1 MKVTQQKFI
10 ELVLQSYEKLPL
22 QIKEVLGNVDVV
34 VEPWPALD
42 DCRGIGVRGRNGLMG
57 LYSGI
62 PLTDRGS
69 YLPVMPDKITIF
81 QRPIERVSG
90 SLVAMVREVELT
102 LLHEVGHYLGMS
114 EADLNRLGYA

>member
-1 MKVTQQKFI
+1 MRVTQQEFN
-10 ELVLQSYEKLPL
+10 ELVLQSYGNLPL
-22 QIKEVLGNVDVV
+22 RIKEVLANVEVV
-34 VEPWPALD
+34 VELWPTPD
-42 DCRGIGVRGRNGLMG
+42 DCSSSGIRGRNGLMG

-69 YLPVMPDKITIF
+69 YIPVMPDKITIF
-81 QRPIERVSG
+81 QRPIERASR
-90 SLVAMVREVELT
+90 SLAAMAREVELT

>member
-1 MKVTQQKFI
+1 MKVTQQEFI
-10 ELVLQSYEKLPL
+10 ELVFQSYEKLPL
-22 QIKEVLGNVDVV
+22 QIKEVLANVDVV

-42 DCRGIGVRGRNGLMG
+42 DCRGSGVRDRNGLMG

-81 QRPIERVSG
+81 QRPIERASG

-102 LLHEVGHYLGMS
+102 LLHEVGHYLGMT